1 MVFLLKVSIKWGDKH
16 IKYMSLGLPLTIPPW
31 VPIQASLCSLH
42 SGDESPWSSEDAK
55 ALPAP
60 PPSPL
65 PPGTSHP
72 CLACLSLDGLFR
84 GQSRLGPSYCSV
96 CVPPLPQEASP
107 FCPSC
112 PHSGPGPHQP
122 CPLSSLP
129 LSLCLSLIHSSL
141 ADQRRQGCP
150 VSKRP
155 PGSPLLTL
163 CNALLLGTRQG
174 TPLVALCEAR
184 ERPDALI
191 HCWAGDCPGGCLRL
205 GYWEAGSA
213 PSSRACAGQGQLI
226 PLVLSAGHRHWLHSN
241 PDCSLSPVLKKKKKN
256 QHFLQFHINNIE
268 MGLGQPWLPAPKCD

>member
-1 MVFLLKVSIKWGDKH
+1 MRVLGPLRMPRPFLPHPLLPCP
-16 IKYMSLGLPLTIPPW
+16 LGHP
-31 VPIQASLCSLH
+31 VPAWPA
-42 SGDESPWSSEDAK
+42 SPW
-55 ALPAP
+55 ALR
-60 PPSPL
+60 
-65 PPGTSHP
+65 
-72 CLACLSLDGLFR
+72 GLLR
-84 GQSRLGPSYCSV
+84 GQSRLGPSCCSV
-96 CVPPLPQEASP
+96 CAPPLPQEASP

-174 TPLVALCEAR
+174 TRLVALCEAR
-184 ERPDALI
+184 ERPDSPI
-191 HCWAGDCPGGCLRL
+191 RCWARDRAGGGLRL
-205 GYWEAGSA
+205 GCWEAASA

-241 PDCSLSPVLKKKKKN
+241 PDCSLQCSKKKKKKSAISPIPHQQDRN
-256 QHFLQFHINNIE
+256 GPGAALTPCPQV
-268 MGLGQPWLPAPKCD
+268 